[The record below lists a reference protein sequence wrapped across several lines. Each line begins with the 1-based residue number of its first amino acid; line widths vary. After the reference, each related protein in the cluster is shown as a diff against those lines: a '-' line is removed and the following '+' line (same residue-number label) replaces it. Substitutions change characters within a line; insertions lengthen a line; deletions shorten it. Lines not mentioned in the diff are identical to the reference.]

1 MKKFIDLFVYKAYM
15 ADFSFCL
22 QDYHLLE
29 LLCSFCICEG
39 IALTENQNTIARY
52 LFIDHKVSLE
62 CSVRCGLFV
71 LCAQGSVKGHLHTR
85 AAQWQAK

>member
-1 MKKFIDLFVYKAYM
+1 M
-15 ADFSFCL
+15 
-22 QDYHLLE
+22 QNYHLLE

-52 LFIDHKVSLE
+52 LFMDHKVNLE
-62 CSVRCGLFV
+62 YSVRCGFFV
-71 LCAQGSVKGHLHTR
+71 LHAQGSVKGHIR